1 MVQFQCAL
9 QIFEEFIWL
18 FSKQIYIKI
27 NTVVTNF
34 TNIILKK
41 QNILN
46 KVKAQGLRNRSP
58 S

>member
-41 QNILN
+41 QNFLN